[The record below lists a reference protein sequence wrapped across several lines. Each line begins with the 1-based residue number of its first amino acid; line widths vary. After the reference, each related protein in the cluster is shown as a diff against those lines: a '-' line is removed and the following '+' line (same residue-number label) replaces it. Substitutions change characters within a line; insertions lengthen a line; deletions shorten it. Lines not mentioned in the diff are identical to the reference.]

1 MSYSH
6 TEAID
11 TLLKNNHVGN
21 NKKQLKNF
29 LKTYYSLAS
38 DEDLMGYT
46 PESLLAIAKQHFDLL
61 STFSGKTALNLY
73 NPTKAEH
80 GYDSEYSVLDIV
92 TVDRPFL
99 IDSIQMAFVRQNL
112 AIHFVTH
119 PIYHC
124 QFDDKGQLKLLQP
137 ATVSKTENLSV
148 IHIAFD
154 KLPAGELKKVK
165 KAIQMVLKQIEMATD
180 DWQAMSDKIDFA
192 IKEIETT
199 RALPQ
204 TVEEIMETI
213 QFLAWLKRKH
223 FTFLGY
229 RQYQLNKN
237 ALHVVADSGLGV
249 LRDDGAG
256 NISKSFADLPER
268 LKTKSLKPNLL
279 LFSKSDHLSTIHRPV
294 YMDFIGVKQFD
305 DKGQVVGEHRFLGLL
320 TTEAYR
326 LLPSEI
332 PLLSHKVN
340 EINRLSE
347 LPENSHAL
355 RSFDNILAQ
364 LPRDEL
370 FQANAE
376 HIRHMALSIFHL
388 RERDQLRFF
397 ARKDTFE
404 TYVACYIYVPK
415 ERYNT
420 KLRRRMENY
429 LVKKL
434 GGYDSE
440 FSTHFSESL
449 HVRVEILVR
458 TKPGKINDFDIKA
471 IESELT
477 PMMLDWNDETLR
489 LLKQKV
495 GKRSANSLFKHYE
508 KIIPITYKDNF
519 SPTNAVEDIAILQS
533 LNEQQP
539 LGVDLFAVSEENP
552 ADSVTKLR
560 LKLYGLGEIA
570 SLSALLPVLENFG
583 FTVKSATPYQFEE
596 KGKNVY
602 WLVNFK
608 LQLSQP
614 LTKPLTVLAP
624 QFTQAFINTWTGVD
638 ESDGFDQ
645 LVISHAISPRDV
657 TFLRAVAKYILQAK
671 APYSKEYMQQAL
683 NQNAEIATQLIALFH
698 TKMGLKVSSRK
709 KQTQALIESINQ
721 SLSAVSSL
729 DEDRILRWF
738 IHVIGA
744 MVRTNFFQ
752 KDAEGNDKSYV
763 SFKLESAK
771 IPELPLPKPLY
782 EIFVYST
789 DMEAIHLRGG
799 KVARGGLRWSDR
811 IEDYRTEVLGL
822 VKAQIVKN
830 AVIVPMGSKGGFIV
844 KKPDHSSR
852 EAYMNEGIRCYKI
865 FMRGL
870 LDITDNIIGGK
881 IVAPKEVYRHDE
893 DDPYLVVAADKGT
906 ASFSDIANSMSA
918 EYQFWL
924 GDAFASGG
932 SVGYDHKG
940 MGITARGAWES
951 VKRHFRHLGTNIQ
964 EQVFT
969 VVGIGDMSGDVFGNG
984 MLLSDKIQLTAAFN
998 HLHIFIDPAPNAAKT
1013 FTERQRLFKL
1023 PRSSWDDFDQQL
1035 ISDGG
1040 GVFSRQDKSIK
1051 ITPQMQQVFAIKEQE
1066 LSPDQLIKCLLKAP
1080 VDLLWNGGIGT
1091 YVKAAGET
1099 HAMVGDKA
1107 NDSLRINGDEL
1118 RCRVVGE
1125 GGNLGFT
1132 QLGRIE
1138 YAQKGGIIL
1147 TDAIDNSAGVNCSDH
1162 EVNIKILLNQ
1172 LVEQGELTLPARNKL
1187 LESMTDEVARLVL
1200 RQNYQQPQS
1209 LIIEAENKALFTDH
1223 KRIIKQM
1230 EKQGRLSRELEGLPD
1245 DKTLQAREKA
1255 GQGFYTPELAI
1266 LLAYSKIQLF
1276 EELIASDLP
1285 DEPVFQED
1293 LSLYFPT
1300 PLRKKYSKAM
1310 TEHRLRREIIATFVT
1325 NSTLNHMGPVFIHR
1339 TKEAT
1344 GQSSEQIIMAY
1355 CAARNI
1361 FKARH
1366 YWNSVDALDNQVPAD
1381 LQNQLHLRIRHTL
1394 EQAANWFLS
1403 HRRGQIHIT
1412 ELQQAF
1418 EKLSEVAE
1426 YLPNVLAEETI
1437 TASEAEKASLV
1448 AEGVPEVLAHDLTY
1462 LPHLVSGLD
1471 IIELTAKCK
1480 KYGLD
1485 EMTQLHFGLAN
1496 RLNARWLVKGVNQLN
1511 NNDYWRR
1518 RACHSLLDSLYGH
1531 LVSITEQTALLDSKP
1546 TVAMQKW
1553 QEKHAEQI
1561 SGYQRCLDEITQGA
1575 VDFSR
1580 LSVVIGELAALARSE

>member
-1 MSYSH
+1 MSYPHAS
-6 TEAID
+6 AID
-11 TLLKNNHVGN
+11 ALIKKNYTGDSQ
-21 NKKQLKNF
+21 KQLIHF
-29 LKTYYSLAS
+29 LTTYYSLA
-38 DEDLMGYT
+38 DDGDLLACS
-46 PESLLAIAKQHFDLL
+46 PESLLATAKQHFDLL
-61 STFSGKTALNLY
+61 NEFSGTTCINLY
-73 NPTKAEH
+73 NPIKAQH
-80 GYDSEYSVLDIV
+80 GYHSDYSVLDIV
-92 TVDRPFL
+92 TVDQPFL
-99 IDSIQMAFVRQNL
+99 VDSIQMAFVRQNL
-112 AIHFVTH
+112 AIHFLTH

-124 QFDDKGQLKLLQP
+124 QFDAQGQLKRIQH
-137 ATVSKTENLSV
+137 ATESKAENLSV
-148 IHIAFD
+148 IHVEFD
-154 KLPAGELKKVK
+154 KLPDDELSKVK
-165 KAIQMVLKQIEMATD
+165 KTIQQVLKQIEMATH
-180 DWQAMSDKIDFA
+180 DWQAMSNKIDLV

-199 RALPQ
+199 RSLPQ

-213 QFLAWLKRKH
+213 EFLAWLKHKH

-229 RQYQLNKN
+229 RQYQWNEKD
-237 ALHVVADSGLGV
+237 LHVVADSGLGV
-249 LRDDGAG
+249 LRDDGRG
-256 NISKSFADLPER
+256 KVSQSFADLPAH
-268 LKTKSLKPNLL
+268 LKTESQKPNLL

-294 YMDFIGVKQFD
+294 YMDFIGIKQFD
-305 DKGQVVGEHRFLGLL
+305 DKGKVTGEHRFLGLL
-320 TTEAYR
+320 TAEAYR
-326 LLPSEI
+326 LLPKEI

-340 EINRLSE
+340 EISRQSK
-347 LPENSHAL
+347 LPKSSHAL
-355 RSFDNILAQ
+355 KSFNKILAQ

-370 FQANAE
+370 FQASAE
-376 HIRHMALSIFHL
+376 HIRQMALSIFHL

-420 KLRRRMENY
+420 KLRRRMESY
-429 LVKKL
+429 LVKKM

-458 TKPGKINDFDIKA
+458 TKAGTINDFDIKD
-471 IESELT
+471 IESALT

-495 GKRSANSLFKHYE
+495 GSRSANSLFKPYE
-508 KIIPITYKDNF
+508 KTIPLAYKDNF
-519 SPTNAVEDIAILQS
+519 SPSNAVEDVTILHS
-533 LNEQQP
+533 LNAQQP
-539 LGVDLFAVSEENP
+539 LGVDLYAVNGENP
-552 ADSVTKLR
+552 ADSLTKLR
-560 LKLYGLGEIA
+560 LKLYGLGELA
-570 SLSALLPVLENFG
+570 SLSDLLPVLENFG

-596 KGKNVY
+596 KGQNTY
-602 WLVNFK
+602 WLVHCK

-614 LTKPLTVLAP
+614 LTKPLTALAP
-624 QFTQAFINTWTGVD
+624 QFSQAFINTWTGVD
-638 ESDGFDQ
+638 ESDHFDQ

-657 TFLRAVAKYILQAK
+657 TFLRAVAKYILQAN
-671 APYSKEYMQQAL
+671 APYSKEYMQQAI
-683 NQNAEIATQLIALFH
+683 NHNAEIATLLIALFH
-698 TKMGLKVSSRK
+698 AKMGLKTPSRA
-709 KQTQALIESINQ
+709 KQTQALTDSINQ
-721 SLSAVSSL
+721 ALSAVSSL

-738 IHVIGA
+738 MHVIEA

-752 KDAEGNDKSYV
+752 KDAQGNDKPYI
-763 SFKLESAK
+763 SFKLESAN
-771 IPELPLPKPLY
+771 IPDLPLPKPLY

-799 KVARGGLRWSDR
+799 KAARGGLRWSDR
-811 IEDYRTEVLGL
+811 IEDFRTEVLGL

-870 LDITDNIIGGK
+870 LDITDNIVDGHI
-881 IVAPKEVYRHDE
+881 IAPEGVYRHDD

-906 ASFSDIANSMSA
+906 ASFSDIANDVSA

-932 SVGYDHKG
+932 SAGYDHKG

-951 VKRHFRHLGTNIQ
+951 VKRHFRHLGRDIQ
-964 EQVFT
+964 KQTFT

-998 HLHIFIDPAPNAAKT
+998 HLHIFVDPTPDATKT
-1013 FTERQRLFKL
+1013 FAERQRLFKL
-1023 PRSSWDDFDQQL
+1023 PRSSWDDFDKEI
-1035 ISDGG
+1035 ISEGG
-1040 GVFSRQDKSIK
+1040 GVFSRQEKSIK
-1051 ITPQMQQVFAIKEQE
+1051 ITPQMQQTFAIDAQE
-1066 LSPDQLIKCLLKAP
+1066 LSPTQLINCLLKAP

-1091 YVKAAGET
+1091 YVKANSET

-1107 NDSLRINGDEL
+1107 NDSLRINGGDL

-1138 YAQKGGIIL
+1138 YAEKGGVIL

-1223 KRIIKQM
+1223 QRIIKQM

-1255 GQGFYTPELAI
+1255 GQGFFTPELAI

-1276 EELIASDLP
+1276 EELIDSNLP

-1300 PLRKKYSKAM
+1300 PLREKYSKAM
-1310 TEHRLRREIIATFVT
+1310 TTHRLRREIIATFVT

-1344 GQSSEQIIMAY
+1344 GQTSEQIIMAY

-1361 FKARH
+1361 FNARH

-1403 HRRGQIHIT
+1403 HRRGHIHIT

-1418 EKLSEVAE
+1418 KKLTEVAK
-1426 YLPNVLAEETI
+1426 YLPDVLAKETI
-1437 TASEAEKASLV
+1437 TASEAEKAKLI
-1448 AEGVPEVLAHDLTY
+1448 ADGVPEALAHDLTY

-1480 KYGLD
+1480 NYGLN

-1496 RLNARWLVKGVNQLN
+1496 RLNARWLVKGIDQLN

-1518 RACHSLLDSLYGH
+1518 RACHSLLDSLYSH
-1531 LVSITEQTALLDSKP
+1531 LVSITEQATLLDNQP
-1546 TVAMQKW
+1546 DEAIYKW
-1553 QEKHAEQI
+1553 QAKHAEQI
-1561 SGYQRCLDEITQGA
+1561 DGYQRCLDEIRQGT

-1580 LSVVIGELAALARSE
+1580 LSVVIGELSALARSE